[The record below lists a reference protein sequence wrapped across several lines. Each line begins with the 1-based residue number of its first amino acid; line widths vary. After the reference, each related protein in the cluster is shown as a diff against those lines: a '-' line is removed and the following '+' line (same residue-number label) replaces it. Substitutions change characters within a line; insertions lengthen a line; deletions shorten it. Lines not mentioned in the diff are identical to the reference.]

1 MVEVTEAM
9 KAAVVKV
16 IFDSISEEERKKM
29 IEDSIQSLLTVKKKD
44 PYGRDSG
51 DSPLSEMFA
60 NGVFTVAQQVIREKM
75 QNDPELRKKI
85 ETLYSEAFTRIFE
98 TEREATITR
107 MAQNISN
114 ALADIR
120 DR

>member
-1 MVEVTEAM
+1 MIEVTESM

-16 IFDSISEEERKKM
+16 IYDSIDEESRKKM
-29 IEDSIQSLLTVKKKD
+29 LEDAIQSLLTVKKKD
-44 PYGRDSG
+44 LYGRDNG
-51 DSPLSEMFA
+51 ESPLSEMFA

-75 QNDPELRKKI
+75 QNDPELRRKI
-85 ETLYSEAFTRIFE
+85 ETLYAEAFNRIFE
-98 TEREATITR
+98 AEREATITR

-114 ALADIR
+114 ALSDLR